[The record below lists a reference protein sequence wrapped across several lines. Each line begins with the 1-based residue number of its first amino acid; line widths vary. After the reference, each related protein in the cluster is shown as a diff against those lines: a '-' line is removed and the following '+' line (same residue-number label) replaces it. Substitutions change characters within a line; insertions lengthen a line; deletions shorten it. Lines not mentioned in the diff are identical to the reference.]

1 MFLTKV
7 DLDNP
12 PPSPHVPPALFSI
25 GKKNVSSNSWNWW
38 RPKRNMLQLSKKI
51 IWNRA
56 EPIKVVRKKLQLL
69 EKGQYILD
77 DLFVKLITYFQRGI
91 KVGAHI
97 LEPLQ
102 NAVLAKKFLVCGI
115 GNALLRLS
123 ISDFFPGTMFLIKGR
138 YIYYFL
144 ELSPQQ
150 LDYLYWINQGYIWK
164 LIVQKL
170 LSECTYSNL

>member
-1 MFLTKV
+1 MF
-7 DLDNP
+7 
-12 PPSPHVPPALFSI
+12 
-25 GKKNVSSNSWNWW
+25 
-38 RPKRNMLQLSKKI
+38 
-51 IWNRA
+51 
-56 EPIKVVRKKLQLL
+56 L

-77 DLFVKLITYFQRGI
+77 DLLVKLITYFQRGI

-102 NAVLAKKFLVCGI
+102 NTVLAKKFPVCGI
-115 GNALLRLS
+115 GNALRLS

-150 LDYLYWINQGYIWK
+150 FDYL
-164 LIVQKL
+164 
-170 LSECTYSNL
+170 C